1 MRISEKG
8 DDNGRAYEKAGES
21 LDAVRVLVEEVLGEN
36 LEMVVLSSSLSE
48 TKKLNEKG
56 IGRMRLN
63 MLPQPEVYGLTVQ
76 RFKSWIVYPGSCMT

>member
-8 DDNGRAYEKAGES
+8 DENGRAYKKARES

-48 TKKLNEKG
+48 TKKIK
-56 IGRMRLN
+56 
-63 MLPQPEVYGLTVQ
+63 
-76 RFKSWIVYPGSCMT
+76 